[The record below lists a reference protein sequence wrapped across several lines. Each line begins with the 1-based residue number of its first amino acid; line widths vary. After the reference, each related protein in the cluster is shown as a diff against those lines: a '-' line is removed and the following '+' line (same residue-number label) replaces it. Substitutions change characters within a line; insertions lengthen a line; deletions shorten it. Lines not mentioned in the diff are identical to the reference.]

1 MSDLNVK
8 IKKLNQKAILPTYQT
23 EHSAGMDLYACLE
36 EPITIK
42 PMQRVIVP
50 TGLSIEL
57 PIGYE
62 SRIHARSGLAF
73 RDGICMANGTGIID
87 ADYRGEYGILILNVS
102 DKEFI
107 VEHGARLAQ
116 LVISKFEHVV
126 WNDVDELSA
135 TNRGSGGFGSTGK
148 GVNN

>member
-1 MSDLNVK
+1 MNDLNVK

-23 EHSAGMDLYACLE
+23 KHAAGMDLYACLDE
-36 EPITIK
+36 TIIIK

-87 ADYRGEYGILILNVS
+87 ADYRGEYGILVLNIS
-102 DKEFI
+102 DKDFV

-116 LVISKFEHVV
+116 LVVSKFEHVV
-126 WNDVDELSA
+126 WNEVDDLTE
-135 TNRGSGGFGSTGK
+135 TERGAGGFGSTGT
-148 GVNN
+148 GA

>member
-1 MSDLNVK
+1 MNDLNVK

-23 EHSAGMDLYACLE
+23 KHAAGMDLYACLDE
-36 EPITIK
+36 TIIIK

-87 ADYRGEYGILILNVS
+87 ADYRGEYGILVLNIS
-102 DKEFI
+102 DKDFV

-116 LVISKFEHVV
+116 LVVSKFEHVV
-126 WNDVDELSA
+126 WNEVDDLTE
-135 TNRGSGGFGSTGK
+135 TERGAGGFGSTGT
-148 GVNN
+148 GVK

>member
-1 MSDLNVK
+1 MNDLNVK

-23 EHSAGMDLYACLE
+23 EHAAGMDLYACLDE
-36 EPITIK
+36 TIIIK

-87 ADYRGEYGILILNVS
+87 ADYRGEYGILVLNIS
-102 DKEFI
+102 DKDFV

-116 LVISKFEHVV
+116 LVVSKFEHVV
-126 WNDVDELSA
+126 WNEVDDLTE
-135 TNRGSGGFGSTGK
+135 TERGAGGFGSTGT
-148 GVNN
+148 GV

>member
-1 MSDLNVK
+1 MNDLNVK

-23 EHSAGMDLYACLE
+23 EHAAGMDLYACLDE
-36 EPITIK
+36 TIIIK

-87 ADYRGEYGILILNVS
+87 ADYRGEYGILVLNIS
-102 DKEFI
+102 DKDFI

-116 LVISKFEHVV
+116 LVVSKFEHVV
-126 WNDVDELSA
+126 WNEVDDLTE
-135 TNRGSGGFGSTGK
+135 TERGAGGFGSTGT
-148 GVNN
+148 GV

>member
-1 MSDLNVK
+1 MNDLNVK

-23 EHSAGMDLYACLE
+23 EHAAGMDLYACLDE
-36 EPITIK
+36 TIIIK

-87 ADYRGEYGILILNVS
+87 ADYRGEYGILVLNIS
-102 DKEFI
+102 DKDFV

-116 LVISKFEHVV
+116 LVVSKFEHVV
-126 WNDVDELSA
+126 WNEVDDLTE
-135 TNRGSGGFGSTGK
+135 TERGAGGFGSTGT
-148 GVNN
+148 GVK

>member
-1 MSDLNVK
+1 MNDLNVK

-23 EHSAGMDLYACLE
+23 KHAAGMDLYACLDE
-36 EPITIK
+36 TIIIK

-87 ADYRGEYGILILNVS
+87 ADYRGEYGILVLNIS
-102 DKEFI
+102 DKDFV

-116 LVISKFEHVV
+116 LVVSKFEHVV
-126 WNDVDELSA
+126 WNEVDDLTE
-135 TNRGSGGFGSTGK
+135 TERGAGGFGSTGT
-148 GVNN
+148 GV